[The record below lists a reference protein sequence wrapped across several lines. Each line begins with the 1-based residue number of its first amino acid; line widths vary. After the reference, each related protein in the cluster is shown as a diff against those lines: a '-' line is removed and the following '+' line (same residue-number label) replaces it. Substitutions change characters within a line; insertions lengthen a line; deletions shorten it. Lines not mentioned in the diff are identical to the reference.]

1 MRILFALIL
10 ISGFLTAYCANI
22 IEDCTGYKM
31 EHTNPGYETKIVT
44 RSVTRYDDNST
55 STLNFN
61 YHFFKYGDATAAPM
75 PIVWIF
81 IEWGGTVSQSE
92 GRMRY
97 ETAGSDPFIAVVVKE
112 GDGNDGTVQTGNWYW
127 GNEYQGKSVPWA
139 HLEVVDFITEIK
151 TGETAIPFAGA
162 VPDTNRFY
170 AYGHSIGG
178 TATDQIGIKHPEL
191 FAAFHGH
198 AGWTRYWGP
207 TNNFYTSGTF
217 CRVFAGMIGGI
228 SGGSNGCDPDPTVT
242 VKGNEDQPHLP
253 LGQDIPAYQ
262 YTDLNW
268 YFNKTGDTWNYR
280 DPGFP
285 SPFAFFTNGDADD
298 QENQGDNLQPAL
310 ESSRRGYQYYRA
322 SGGHTGGGTFFRWRW
337 VRKFRRDQSFLAF
350 TNRNYGLSN
359 FNSTGTFNDLTVHG
373 WDPSTI
379 VDEAGHYYVKLTG
392 TGTADVTLRR
402 LQNLVHAPGTEYNVT
417 INGSS
422 AGKVTA
428 DEYGL
433 VTIPQVANDASIDL
447 VVTTTALAARTQ
459 RPGEAI
465 DVWPNPF
472 STGANLIISSEWLV
486 DSKMQA
492 AVYDISGRKVAQ
504 LKPLTNNNYQPPTGY
519 KWRASDQPAGVY
531 IIKVNTG
538 NRIYHKKITKIE

>member
-228 SGGSNGCDPDPTVT
+228 SGGSKVMKISPTCRWGRT
-242 VKGNEDQPHLP
+242 FRHTSILI
-253 LGQDIPAYQ
+253 L
-262 YTDLNW
+262 
-268 YFNKTGDTWNYR
+268 TGTSTKPETHGTIAI
-280 DPGFP
+280 PGFP
-285 SPFAFFTNGDADD
+285 LHSHFLPMVMPTTRRTRVITCSPH
-298 QENQGDNLQPAL
+298 L
-310 ESSRRGYQYYRA
+310 
-322 SGGHTGGGTFFRWRW
+322 
-337 VRKFRRDQSFLAF
+337 
-350 TNRNYGLSN
+350 NRPEEA
-359 FNSTGTFNDLTVHG
+359 T
-373 WDPSTI
+373 STI
-379 VDEAGHYYVKLTG
+379 VHRA
-392 TGTADVTLRR
+392 VTR
-402 LQNLVHAPGTEYNVT
+402 
-417 INGSS
+417 
-422 AGKVTA
+422 
-428 DEYGL
+428 
-433 VTIPQVANDASIDL
+433 
-447 VVTTTALAARTQ
+447 AA
-459 RPGEAI
+459 E
-465 DVWPNPF
+465 PF
-472 STGANLIISSEWLV
+472 SGGA
-486 DSKMQA
+486 
-492 AVYDISGRKVAQ
+492 G
-504 LKPLTNNNYQPPTGY
+504 
-519 KWRASDQPAGVY
+519 
-531 IIKVNTG
+531 
-538 NRIYHKKITKIE
+538 